1 MDAAALLFDQRERE
15 GLLDLEG
22 LVVLLVDLDAAVVAG
37 AKGLSNALLLDGVG
51 TSVLEL
57 ESTLDIMLEFFEEVV
72 QRFSLSGGIVDLA
85 TVDIESGCVLL
96 LGQGELPLVVDLDLG
111 DHGRQDALDVVC
123 SFRVINKVILIGV

>member
-37 AKGLSNALLLDGVG
+37 AKGLSDALLLDGVG

-57 ESTLDIMLEFFEEVV
+57 ESTLDIMLEFLEKVV
-72 QRFSLSGGIVDLA
+72 QRLSLSGGIVDLA

-96 LGQGELPLVVDLDLG
+96 LGQRELPLVVDLDLG

-123 SFRVINKVILIGV
+123 RFCVINKVILIGV